1 MATAH
6 TGADVLAA
14 GLMLSEQDRAQG
26 SFAFNRAR
34 KCLIQ
39 LGLVETNAFKPYG
52 MMGKQKA
59 AFHHLIQMLPED
71 AVARVKSAMMMTAE
85 DWRAPRIR
93 HRARR
98 GRDTSDEE
106 VASEEEAESASHAQ
120 TAEQLAYNA
129 PHLYSLDFPT
139 PSTAAAS
146 APTSVPASAPITPA
160 SSTAIAESFKHSRKT
175 TKAEEAEILRSL
187 QAARLADAM
196 KHESFKMLEPEQQAA
211 IKARW
216 LQTLM
221 N

>member
-1 MATAH
+1 MATAR
-6 TGADVLAA
+6 TGADVLAT
-14 GLMLSEQDRAQG
+14 GLMLYQQDRAQG

-52 MMGKQKA
+52 MMGKQKT

-71 AVARVKSAMMMTAE
+71 AVTRVKSAMMMTAE

-93 HRARR
+93 HRSRR
-98 GRDTSDEE
+98 GRDASDEE
-106 VASEEEAESASHAQ
+106 VGSDEEAESASQAHA
-120 TAEQLAYNA
+120 AEQLAYAA

-139 PSTAAAS
+139 PVTASTS
-146 APTSVPASAPITPA
+146 APAPTPITPA
-160 SSTAIAESFKHSRKT
+160 SSTAIADSFKRCRKT

-211 IKARW
+211 IKSRW

>member
-1 MATAH
+1 MSTAH

-14 GLMLSEQDRAQG
+14 GLMLAEQDRAQG

-39 LGLVETNAFKPYG
+39 LGLIETNAFKPYG

-59 AFHHLIQMLPED
+59 AFHHLIQVLPED
-71 AVARVKSAMMMTAE
+71 ALSRMKSAMMMTAE

-93 HRARR
+93 HRTRR
-98 GRDTSDEE
+98 GRGHASDEE
-106 VASEEEAESASHAQ
+106 VGSDEEAESASQ
-120 TAEQLAYNA
+120 TQAVEQLAYTA

-139 PSTAAAS
+139 PAS
-146 APTSVPASAPITPA
+146 APAAPTAAPITPA
-160 SSTAIAESFKHSRKT
+160 SSAAIAESFKRSRKT

-211 IKARW
+211 IKSRW